1 MNTIWQEALDFSLKK
16 IEASIN
22 TLEGFPDR
30 CAGSEWTLVKDD
42 RVSRHWVDGFWVG
55 LLWLAYAYTEDSKF
69 EDAARDWTER
79 LSWLKTTT
87 GTHDLGFIFYL
98 SNVLGGYATGD
109 ESLFENALVAAETFT
124 KRYNPRGEYLLA
136 WGDAKGE
143 INGTPYQRG
152 KINIDLMMNLSLM
165 FWATAQSSDPR
176 YARIAAR
183 HARTSRYAL
192 IRPDNSTSQ
201 VADFNPET
209 GAFLR
214 QETLQGRSH
223 ATCWS
228 RGQAWGLYGFA
239 ETYRRTGDVAFLH
252 NARRLGEYAIANAP
266 EDKVPF
272 WDYDALDIPDTYR
285 DSSAAAVFAAG
296 FMELADGETDPALA
310 KRWRDEAAAIT
321 KSLWENYATHDDDM
335 PCILKHGSVIVPQDQ
350 MDHGLIYGDYYF
362 VEALIRL
369 LRPQLIEKLF
379 PRPVLEIG

>member
-1 MNTIWQEALDFSLKK
+1 MNEIWQEALNFSLKK

-22 TLEGFPDR
+22 TLEEFPDR
-30 CAGSEWTLVKDD
+30 CAGPEWTPVRND
-42 RVSRHWVDGFWVG
+42 RHSRHWVDGFWVG
-55 LLWLAYAYTEDSKF
+55 QLWLAYAYTNESHF
-69 EDAARDWTER
+69 EVAARDWTER
-79 LSWLKTTT
+79 LAWLKTTT

-98 SNVLGGYATGD
+98 SNVLGAYTTDD
-109 ESLFENALVAAETFT
+109 ETLFENALVAAETFT
-124 KRYNPRGEYLLA
+124 KRYNPRGEFLMA
-136 WGDAKGE
+136 WGDRNGD
-143 INGTPYQRG
+143 IYGTPYQRG
-152 KINIDLMMNLSLM
+152 KINIDLMMNLSLL
-165 FWATAQSSDPR
+165 FWATAQTGDPQ

-183 HARTSRYAL
+183 HARTSRYTL

-201 VADFNPET
+201 VADFDPDT

-252 NARRLGEYAIANAP
+252 NARRLGEYIIANAP

-296 FMELADGETDPALA
+296 FMELADAETDPSLA
-310 KRWRDEAAAIT
+310 ERWRTEAAAIT
-321 KSLWENYATHDDDM
+321 KSLWENYATRDDDM
-335 PCILKHGSVIVPQDQ
+335 PCILKHGSVTVPHDQ

-362 VEALIRL
+362 VEALVRL
-369 LRPQLIEKLF
+369 LKPDLIEKLL